1 MPHVTARRR
10 KVGLHVGSAR
20 RCERTVTVYVQYIVS
35 YENNEIYTHRQH
47 AAAYM
52 EYKQCQRTCRQ
63 R

>member
-10 KVGLHVGSAR
+10 TVHVGSAWQ
-20 RCERTVTVYVQYIVS
+20 CERTVTVYVQYIVS

-47 AAAYM
+47 AAAYI